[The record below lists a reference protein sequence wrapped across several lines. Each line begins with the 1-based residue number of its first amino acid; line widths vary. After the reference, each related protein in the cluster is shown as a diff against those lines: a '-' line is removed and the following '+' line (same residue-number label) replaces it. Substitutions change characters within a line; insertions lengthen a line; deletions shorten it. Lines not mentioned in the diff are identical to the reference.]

1 MSSVCP
7 AVRTTFLAL
16 AAVGSFA
23 LGETAVAQA
32 APENQPTAQQE
43 IVLGTLTPLGEASI
57 TIPAGTVLT
66 NQEQQGDK
74 IRVWQGPFSATVSME
89 AVRTPQPPAETPTQE
104 SAPADNPE
112 ESAQTASPPETAA
125 EQTPATPPPAPQPP
139 VVGAEPALAGL
150 PDWAVPAAG
159 GALLAYA
166 LFTTVALLRSRNRAE
181 NKTAP
186 VSEGAKKE
194 TAAPVVAIAPKK
206 NARPAVV
213 SDGGR
218 SIACPLCSKNIP
230 LEKITKGRNVCPSCG
245 GTFVGE

>member
-1 MSSVCP
+1 
-7 AVRTTFLAL
+7 
-16 AAVGSFA
+16 
-23 LGETAVAQA
+23 LGETATAQA

-66 NQEQQGDK
+66 NQEKQGDK
-74 IRVWQGPFSATVSME
+74 LRVWQGPFSATVGMV
-89 AVRTPQPPAETPTQE
+89 AVQTPQAPVETQAQD
-104 SAPADNPE
+104 SAPAANQE
-112 ESAQTASPPETAA
+112 EAASAQATLLSETVAG
-125 EQTPATPPPAPQPP
+125 ETPAAPPAAPP
-139 VVGAEPALAGL
+139 TPLVEAESALAGL

-181 NKTAP
+181 TKSSP
-186 VSEGAKKE
+186 VSQEATKE
-194 TAAPVVAIAPKK
+194 PAAPVVTIAPKK